1 MPGPIPDT
9 AHGVAAAILNTAPY
23 KDWDFP
29 QRRDASQLVL
39 DGTRQLAEDGAECLC
54 EAVLAGSD
62 RPMGPQSGPL

>member
-29 QRRDASQLVL
+29 NDA
-39 DGTRQLAEDGAECLC
+39 T
-54 EAVLAGSD
+54 
-62 RPMGPQSGPL
+62 